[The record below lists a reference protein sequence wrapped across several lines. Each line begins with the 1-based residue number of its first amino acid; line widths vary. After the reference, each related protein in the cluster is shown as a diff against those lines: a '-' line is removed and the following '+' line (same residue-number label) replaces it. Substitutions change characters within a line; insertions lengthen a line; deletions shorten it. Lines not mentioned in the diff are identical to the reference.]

1 MLNRISKDMANEL
14 VRGAGR
20 QIAAKGPTAI
30 KKSAKKA
37 AKKAAKHAAKKHSA
51 KHAAKHAAKAAKH
64 ATHGASQNLSKSRIG
79 SGELRRAFHH
89 LQRASAVISLLEPGS
104 GGDLKVLL
112 HHGIERYRDASSLGK
127 PEPWRVSLAL
137 GLLRAAEHLSM
148 AGLYAARGVHQLNV
162 EAPPADELETLGAA
176 ISARAADVDPGGAY
190 GLGLRSTVYELLKRA
205 DGAGDDP
212 HLAWELLMGADGI
225 CAALESEME

>member
-1 MLNRISKDMANEL
+1 MAKEL

-20 QIAAKGPTAI
+20 QIAAKGPIAI

-37 AKKAAKHAAKKHSA
+37 AKKAAKHAAKKHA
-51 KHAAKHAAKAAKH
+51 AKKHAKKAAKH
-64 ATHGASQNLSKSRIG
+64 TGHGESPKLSKRQAG
-79 SGELRRAFHH
+79 DADLRKAFHH
-89 LQRASAVISLLEPGS
+89 LQRASAVISLIESES

-112 HHGIERYRDASSLGK
+112 HHGIERYRDASSFGEA
-127 PEPWRVSLAL
+127 EPWRVPLAL
-137 GLLRAAEHLSM
+137 GLLRAAEHLAM

-162 EAPPADELETLGAA
+162 DQPTVGELDALGASIA
-176 ISARAADVDPGGAY
+176 DRAGRAEPGGVYAMR
-190 GLGLRSTVYELLKRA
+190 LQAMVYELLKRA

-225 CAALESEME
+225 SAALEVGIE